1 MRTIVST
8 IGAIPYGPSK
18 YLLEIIQ
25 PNLNKNIHRV
35 IHSYTFV
42 QEAKTWEIYQDEVQV
57 SHDFK
62 VHRQDAITNIHIK
75 PNSCID
81 PSITKSV
88 FKGFLHGAHT
98 IRSEKYIKEETQF
111 LVDMFV
117 EN

>member
-1 MRTIVST
+1 MST
-8 IGAIPYGPSK
+8 IGAVPYGPSK

-35 IHSYTFV
+35 IHSHTFV
-42 QEAKTWEIYQDEVQV
+42 QEAKTWEIYQDKVQV

-81 PSITKSV
+81 PSITRVSLKVSYMKPTQYV
-88 FKGFLHGAHT
+88 QKN
-98 IRSEKYIKEETQF
+98 ISRKKQF
-111 LVDMFV
+111 LVEMFV